1 MSVVR
6 LARTE
11 LRRITAGTLPRLAV
25 LALVLVP
32 LLYGSL
38 YLYANADPY
47 NRLDHIP
54 AALVVEDTGDSGHK
68 VAESLRESG
77 AFEWH
82 EVGAPEAEDGVRQG
96 RYTFSLTL
104 PADFTAALTSAEGD
118 SPRQGLITV
127 TTNDANNYLVGTIAD
142 RVVAEVR
149 RSVATEVGTQAAE
162 KFLVG
167 FGTIYDRTREAA
179 DGATKLTDGANQ
191 ASKGAGDLAKG
202 QRQLLDGATQL
213 ATGADKAANGAATL
227 SQGLNTLRANT
238 KQLPA
243 QTRQL
248 ADGAAQ
254 VAAGNE
260 RVAVA
265 GETAAAGVNRVVTTV
280 ETEVEKHLRAAGVPE
295 NVIKQTVG
303 ELRAPLDRANADV
316 QKAAGDL
323 RKLADGA
330 QKVAAGADTL
340 ADATPALTQG
350 IAQAADGGAAL
361 AKGTAD
367 LRDGAVKLRDGERTA
382 VDGTNRLA
390 DGTRQVAGGAKELRD
405 GLASG
410 LGDIPH
416 QDAETREAA
425 ARAIGDPVAVRTIGE
440 NAAGSYGAGLA
451 PFFLGLA
458 TWIGA
463 FVLFLLLRPL
473 SSRALAAGHS
483 AVRTALGGWLPAAA
497 LGVAQVVVMFGA
509 VSFLVDI
516 QRPLGT
522 LAFLAL
528 TTLAFTAIVHALNAL
543 LGAVGKFIALV
554 VLILQLISA
563 GGTFP
568 WQTLPE
574 ALYPLHM
581 GLPMGYVV
589 DGLRHLIYGGSL
601 SGLGVDIGV
610 LCAYLIGGLV
620 VSTLAARKQRVWTPS
635 RLRPEL
641 VL

>member
-1 MSVVR
+1 MSALR

-11 LRRITAGTLPRLAV
+11 LRRITSGTLPRLAV

-47 NRLDHIP
+47 DRLDHIP
-54 AALVVEDTGDSGHK
+54 AALVVEDTGDAGAK
-68 VAESLRESG
+68 VAASLRESG
-77 AFEWH
+77 AFDWH
-82 EVGAPEAEDGVRQG
+82 EVAAPEAVDGVRAG

-104 PADFTAALTSAEGD
+104 PADFTSALTSAEGET
-118 SPRQGLITV
+118 PRQGLITV

-149 RSVATEVGTQAAE
+149 RSVATEVGTAAAE

-179 DGATKLTDGANQ
+179 DGATRLTDGATQ
-191 ASKGAGDLAKG
+191 AGNGAAELAKG
-202 QRQLLDGATQL
+202 QRALLDGARSL
-213 ATGADKAANGAATL
+213 AAGADKAATGAATL
-227 SQGLNTLRANT
+227 SDGLATLRAKT
-238 KQLPA
+238 AQLPA
-243 QTRQL
+243 QTRAL

-260 RVAVA
+260 KVATAGEAVA
-265 GETAAAGVNRVVTTV
+265 SAADKVVTRLD
-280 ETEVEKHLRAAGVPE
+280 TEVEKHLREAGVPE
-295 NVIKQTVG
+295 DVIAETVG
-303 ELRAPLDRANADV
+303 ELRAPIDQANA
-316 QKAAGDL
+316 QLQTTAADL

-330 QKVAAGADTL
+330 GKVARGADTL
-340 ADATPALTQG
+340 ADSTPALTQG
-350 IAQAADGGAAL
+350 IAKAADGGAAL
-361 AKGTAD
+361 ASGTAD
-367 LRDGAVKLRDGERTA
+367 LRDGAIRLRDGEATA
-382 VDGTNRLA
+382 VDGADRLA
-390 DGTRQVAGGAKELRD
+390 SGTRQVAGGAAELRD
-405 GLASG
+405 GLAAG
-410 LGDIPH
+410 LGEIPH
-416 QDAETREAA
+416 PDAAARDAA

-473 SSRALAAGHS
+473 SSRALAAGHN

-516 QRPLGT
+516 QRPLGA

-543 LGAVGKFIALV
+543 LGAVGKFVALV

-574 ALYPLHM
+574 ALYPLHAA
-581 GLPMGYVV
+581 LPMGYVV

-601 SGLGVDIGV
+601 SGLGVDVGV

-620 VSTLAARKQRVWTPS
+620 VSTVAARRQRVWTPS